1 MRHKIHNA
9 GSIKSLT
16 LLPMV
21 ADKFVIKLP
30 SFFFAE
36 LLQDLNIGG
45 LLKGPVMRPRLISLL
60 NTARNSEL

>member
-1 MRHKIHNA
+1 
-9 GSIKSLT
+9 
-16 LLPMV
+16 MV
-21 ADKFVIKLP
+21 ADKFVIKLQVP
-30 SFFFAE
+30 SFFAE